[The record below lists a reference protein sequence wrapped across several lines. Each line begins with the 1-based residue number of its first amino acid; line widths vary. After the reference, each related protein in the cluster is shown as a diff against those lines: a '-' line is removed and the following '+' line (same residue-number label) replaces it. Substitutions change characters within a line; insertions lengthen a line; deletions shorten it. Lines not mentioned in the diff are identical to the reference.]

1 MGGKQEEIMFIHNI
15 LILAICTVQ
24 NKYSSELAPTAQL
37 VIYDVRAQKSIAV
50 NHI

>member
-15 LILAICTVQ
+15 LILAICAVQ
-24 NKYSSELAPTAQL
+24 NKYSSELVPTAQL
-37 VIYDVRAQKSIAV
+37 VIYVRAQKSIAV